1 MQENL
6 AITYERLGRL
16 ESALQMKHDVYSGRL
31 KLYGKQHEATLL
43 AANNY
48 AVSLVVAERFEE
60 AKALLLKAKPL
71 AQRVLGEG
79 DTTTLRMRLVYG
91 DALYLDPGATL
102 DDLREA
108 VTTLEEI
115 ERTARRVLGTAHPI
129 TSAIDYSLQNA
140 RAALRARETQP
151 PSEPATTTAAVPD
164 SAHTTSLAD
173 VVSQFGKAV
182 SDGKFRAAVPDPEP
196 DEGAVNPWL
205 ADQISK
211 LAVSRDHRA

>member
-1 MQENL
+1 L
-6 AITYERLGRL
+6 PS
-16 ESALQMKHDVYSGRL
+16 SAWRAWSAASSDADGAPSNQWSVSNAAQDLRSV
-31 KLYGKQHEATLL
+31 ATG
-43 AANNY
+43 
-48 AVSLVVAERFEE
+48 LVVDGAISRT
-60 AKALLLKAKPL
+60 KSSL
-71 AQRVLGEG
+71 AVRNWSCSAPADAGSVVEPA
-79 DTTTLRMRLVYG
+79 TTRARSPSISTESQ
-91 DALYLDPGATL
+91 DPTATL

-115 ERTARRVLGTAHPI
+115 EPTARRVLGTAHPI

-164 SAHTTSLAD
+164 SAPSLAD